1 MTPEADPESLVGRR
15 LGGYEFLSLIDTGGM
30 GQVYRARDLTLP
42 RDVAVKVV
50 SPEFTHDPVRRAR
63 FRKEADVLAAFAHP
77 HIAHIYAFVEAEGR
91 SLLAMELV
99 PGQSLAERIMR
110 GPLRLEEALDIASQ
124 VADALDAAHE
134 QGVIHRDLKP
144 ANIRITPAGVVK
156 VLDFGLATT
165 VGPSLAET
173 GTTITRTA
181 PGTLLGTVAY
191 MSPEQARGEHVDK
204 RTDIWA
210 FGCVLFEMLTGV
222 RLFGK
227 ASAAETLALLMTQEI
242 EWSSLPTH
250 VPTAVRTLLKRCLER
265 DRRKRLG
272 DVAAIRFVLE
282 DVSDLNVSSA
292 KAMTAGEARLPPRA
306 RWIKA
311 VVLPAA
317 ALIAGATIVGGY
329 VWARQTPAAARVA
342 RLSIPQSGVSVL
354 TDSTTI
360 DVFSATPDLTLTPDG
375 SQLVYVG
382 NNGTQLFVRPFNS
395 LDGRVVA
402 SGIQL
407 RNPFMSPNGDWVGY
421 ADKRFI
427 LRKVPITGGPSVPL
441 PASLDTDLAGATW
454 LPDDTIVFATFGQVL
469 GLRRTSAAAGT
480 PKGENETL
488 TKLNHEKGELSHL
501 WPEALP
507 GGHAVLFTIAFKV
520 GGLNASQVWV
530 YDLRTRLQK
539 LLVAGG
545 SCARFIPSAA
555 DGLSATRGHLVY
567 AAEGGL
573 RAIPFDTGSLSTSGT
588 AVPVVNQV
596 STSARGA
603 ANFAVAADGTLVYVN
618 TANPVQ
624 TTLMWVDREQREEPI
639 TAPSH
644 RYTWVRVAPDGTR
657 LALATGDP
665 GLDIAVLDIRR
676 ATLTPLRFAATE
688 FNNGPVWSFDGRRI
702 LFQARVPNG
711 PSNVWWV
718 AADGSD
724 TATRLT
730 TTASNPQRP
739 TGVSPDGSSAVLM
752 EARPSLDVM
761 QVALD
766 ATRRVTSLLTAAES
780 YEAGGV
786 VSPNG
791 RWLAYESD
799 VSGPMEV
806 YVCPYPNVA
815 GACVQVSTAGGRAPR
830 WLPKT
835 GGELFFVGPNGALM
849 RVPVE
854 NAGPAWR
861 AGKPSTLLDRVDLDG
876 TGSAYGSYDVAPDGR
891 IVVIKSVT
899 TPPQISIV
907 LRWNQELARL
917 APPR

>member
-1 MTPEADPESLVGRR
+1 
-15 LGGYEFLSLIDTGGM
+15 M
-30 GQVYRARDLTLP
+30 GEVWRARDTKLS
-42 RDVAVKVV
+42 RDVALKIL
-50 SPEFTHDPVRRAR
+50 PEQFATDPDRLAR
-63 FRKEADVLAAFAHP
+63 FKREAQVLASLNHP
-77 HIAHIYAFVEAEGR
+77 NIGGIHGLEETDGVRALV
-91 SLLAMELV
+91 LELV
-99 PGQSLAERIMR
+99 EGPTLGDRIAQ
-110 GPLRLEEALDIASQ
+110 GPIPLDEALVIAKQ
-124 VADALDAAHE
+124 IAEALEVAHE
-134 QGVIHRDLKP
+134 QGIIHRDLKP
-144 ANIRITPAGVVK
+144 ANIKLRPDGTVKLLDFRLAKALDPASVGAEVSQSPTITSPAMTRAGV
-156 VLDFGLATT
+156 
-165 VGPSLAET
+165 
-173 GTTITRTA
+173 I
-181 PGTLLGTVAY
+181 LGTAAY
-191 MSPEQARGEHVDK
+191 VSPEQARGEHVDK

-210 FGCVLFEMLTGV
+210 FGCVLFEMLTGA
-222 RLFGK
+222 RLFGR
-227 ASAAETLALLMTQEI
+227 ASTAETLALVLTQEI
-242 EWSSLPTH
+242 GWSLLPPQ
-250 VPTAVRTLLKRCLER
+250 VPTTVRALLKRCLKR
-265 DRRKRLG
+265 DRVKRLG
-272 DVAAIRFVLE
+272 DVAAIRFALE
-282 DVSDLNVSSA
+282 DIADLGPSSA
-292 KAMTAGEARLPPRA
+292 PMTSAAATPLPRRSSWLRA
-306 RWIKA
+306 AAI
-311 VVLPAA
+311 PAA
-317 ALIAGATIVGGY
+317 ILIISAALAGLY
-329 VWARQTPAAARVA
+329 VWAQQTPAAARVA
-342 RLSIPQSGVSVL
+342 RLSVPQAGASVL

-360 DVFSATPDLTLTPDG
+360 DVFSATPDLTFTPDG

-382 NNGTQLFVRPFNS
+382 NSGSQLFVRSFDS

-402 SGIQL
+402 NGTQL
-407 RNPFMSPNGDWVGY
+407 RNPFVSPQGDWVGY

-488 TKLNHEKGELSHL
+488 TELNQEKGEVSHL
-501 WPEALP
+501 WPQALP

-530 YDLRTRLQK
+530 YDLGTRLQK

-545 SCARFIPSAA
+545 SGARFVPSAA
-555 DGLSATRGHLVY
+555 DGRGATRGHLVY

-573 RAIPFDTGSLSTSGT
+573 RAIPFDASSLSTSGT

-603 ANFAVAADGTLVYVN
+603 ANFAVAADGTLAYVN
-618 TANPVQ
+618 AANPVQ
-624 TTLMWVDREQREEPI
+624 TTLMWVDRERREEPI

-657 LALATGDP
+657 LALGTGDP

-676 ATLTPLRFAATE
+676 ATLTPLRFASTD

-711 PSNVWWV
+711 PPNVWWV

-739 TGVSPDGSSAVLM
+739 TGVSPDGSNAVLM

-761 QVALD
+761 QLALD
-766 ATRRVTSLLTAAES
+766 GTRRVTALVHETAS
-780 YEAGGV
+780 WEAGGV

-799 VSGPMEV
+799 VSGPMEI
-806 YVCPYPNVA
+806 YACPYPNVA
-815 GACVQVSTAGGRAPR
+815 GACVQVSTTGGRAPR

-835 GGELFFVGPNGALM
+835 GDELFFVAPDGALM

-854 NAGPAWR
+854 NAGPGWQAST
-861 AGKPSTLLDRVDLDG
+861 PSKLLDRVDLDG

-891 IVVIKSVT
+891 IVVIKSLT

-907 LRWNQELARL
+907 LHWNQELARL
-917 APPR
+917 APVK